1 VSSARTLA
9 VLGFVLAVAAGP
21 LPAQSEGDAGADAP
35 PVRASS
41 RTVLPEIDFY
51 FPEGDLDMRLA
62 RLVKNAFFQ
71 GQVRYNFVKGD
82 ILALLRYRYYARER
96 IWQIGVF
103 DEINFDRLE
112 RLSNDFQRSR
122 GGLVQV
128 EIPQSI
134 DRRAFFLAEADRL
147 TSNKREQLFS
157 TDQTNTFVKLGYQIG
172 TPDDSRSN
180 AIVGESRSRVERLF
194 SAYRNIGPGGFGLTG
209 ALTWSFDDLG
219 GDFRYLRLEV
229 EGLKRWQG
237 RRGRFAITRLHLGA
251 FPASDVVRPDEPD
264 PEDRLSIP
272 LDELF
277 RLDGRE
283 RLKGLDDEI
292 YGTEEIHA
300 TLEWFIPWFT
310 EGDRQ
315 ALKARWE
322 NWYWVAYAGV
332 GNIGFESAIFSEWKD
347 YVPDLGFGFESSF
360 RVGRYTFFLSAVAA
374 HALDDRGGLNGR
386 VTLKSS
392 NR

>member
-1 VSSARTLA
+1 MSSARTLA
-9 VLGFVLAVAAGP
+9 ALGFVLAAAGP
-21 LPAQSEGDAGADAP
+21 LLAQSDGDPGGDALPA
-35 PVRASS
+35 RATS
-41 RTVLPEIDFY
+41 RVALPEIDFY

-103 DEINFDRLE
+103 DEINFDRVE

-122 GGLVQV
+122 GGLFQV
-128 EIPQSI
+128 EIPRSI
-134 DRRAFFLAEADRL
+134 NRRAFFLAEADRL

-157 TDQTNTFVKLGYQIG
+157 TDQTNTFVRLGYQIG

-251 FPASDVVRPDEPD
+251 FPASDVIRPEEPD

-283 RLKGLDDEI
+283 RLKGLDDEM
-292 YGTEEIHA
+292 YGTEEVHA

-310 EGDRQ
+310 DGDRQ

-332 GNIGFESAIFSEWKD
+332 GNIGFEDAIFSEWKD
-347 YVPDLGFGFESSF
+347 YIPDVGFGFESSF
-360 RVGRYTFFLSAVAA
+360 RVSRYTFFLSAVAA
-374 HALDDRGGLNGR
+374 HALDDRGGFNGR
-386 VTLKSS
+386 LTLKSS

>member
-9 VLGFVLAVAAGP
+9 ALGFVLAAAGP
-21 LPAQSEGDAGADAP
+21 LLAQSDGDPGGDALPA
-35 PVRASS
+35 RATS
-41 RTVLPEIDFY
+41 RVALPEIDFY

-103 DEINFDRLE
+103 DEINFDRIE

-128 EIPQSI
+128 EIPRSI

-157 TDQTNTFVKLGYQIG
+157 TDQTNTFVRLGYQIG

-251 FPASDVVRPDEPD
+251 FPASDVIRPEEPD

-283 RLKGLDDEI
+283 RLKGLDDEM
-292 YGTEEIHA
+292 YGTEEVHA

-310 EGDRQ
+310 DGDRQ
-315 ALKARWE
+315 ALKVRWE
-322 NWYWVAYAGV
+322 NWYWVAYAGL
-332 GNIGFESAIFSEWKD
+332 GNIGFEDAIFSEWKD
-347 YVPDLGFGFESSF
+347 YIPDVGFGFESSF
-360 RVGRYTFFLSAVAA
+360 RVSRYTFFLSAVAA
-374 HALDDRGGLNGR
+374 HALDDRGGFNGR
-386 VTLKSS
+386 LTLKSS